1 MTPKRIIFLASGIFA
16 AIGILV
22 SVVIIAINGGF
33 SGGGNGPSIFNPPTS
48 QDLWTIGSN
57 IEDGM
62 NLTYSLTTKLDG
74 DKPNLRDSK
83 LSMAFHDIPKEDK
96 WNVNFKIKND
106 SSSNSSAANEVSAN
120 FSKKQLLRTDAI
132 SQENESL
139 IRPIEESILV
149 VRDLAK
155 EPRYLVVGAVWD
167 KIFTGSSTKDVKIE
181 GKDTISTPA
190 GTFDVYSLQYNVG
203 NSISKIY
210 LNNEL
215 PFPVKAQVYDENDKI
230 LYEYELQNISR

>member
-22 SVVIIAINGGF
+22 SVVIIAIGGGF

-48 QDLWTIGSN
+48 KDLWTIGSN

-62 NLTYSLTTKLDG
+62 NLTYSLTTALGGKS
-74 DKPNLRDSK
+74 NLKDSM
-83 LSMAFHDIPKEDK
+83 LSMAFHDMQDK
-96 WNVNFKIKND
+96 WNINFKINNG
-106 SSSNSSAANEVSAN
+106 SSSSAVKEVSAN
-120 FSKKQLLRTDAI
+120 FSKKQLLRTDPI

-139 IRPIEESILV
+139 IQPIEGSIFV

-181 GKDTISTPA
+181 GKDSITTPA
-190 GTFDVYSLQYNVG
+190 DTFDVYTLQYNVG
-203 NSISKIY
+203 NSTSKIY
-210 LNNEL
+210 LSKDL
-215 PFPVKAQVYDENDKI
+215 PFPVKGKVYDENDKI
-230 LYEYELQNISR
+230 PYEYELQSLSK

>member
-16 AIGILV
+16 AVGILV

-57 IEDGM
+57 VDDGM
-62 NLTYSLTTKLDG
+62 NLTYSLTTALGGKT
-74 DKPNLRDSK
+74 NLKDSVV
-83 LSMAFHDIPKEDK
+83 SMAFHDMQDK
-96 WNVNFKIKND
+96 WNINFNIKNG
-106 SSSNSSAANEVSAN
+106 SSSSATVNEVSAN
-120 FSKKQLLRTDAI
+120 FSKKQLLRTDPI
-132 SQENESL
+132 SQVNDSL
-139 IRPIEESILV
+139 IQPIEGSILV

-181 GKDTISTPA
+181 GIETLTTPA
-190 GTFDVYSLQYNVG
+190 GTFDAYSLQYKVG
-203 NSISKIY
+203 NLISKIY
-210 LNNEL
+210 LNKDV
-215 PFPVKAQVYDENDKI
+215 PFPIKAQVYNENDKI
-230 LYEYELQNISR
+230 LYEYELQNISSR

>member
-33 SGGGNGPSIFNPPTS
+33 SGGENGPSIFNPPTS
-48 QDLWTIGSN
+48 KDLWTTGSN

-62 NLTYSLTTKLDG
+62 NLTYSLTTAIGGKS
-74 DKPNLRDSK
+74 NLKDSM
-83 LSMAFHDIPKEDK
+83 LSMAFHDMQDK
-96 WNVNFKIKND
+96 WNINFKIKNG
-106 SSSNSSAANEVSAN
+106 SSSSSAVKDVSAN
-120 FSKKQLLRTDAI
+120 FSKKQLLRTDPI

-139 IRPIEESILV
+139 IQPIEGSILV

-167 KIFTGSSTKDVKIE
+167 KILTGSSTKDVKIE
-181 GKDTISTPA
+181 SKDSITTPA
-190 GTFDVYSLQYNVG
+190 DTFDVYTLQYNVG
-203 NSISKIY
+203 NSTSKIY
-210 LNNEL
+210 LNKDL
-215 PFPVKAQVYDENDKI
+215 PFPIKAQVYDDNDKI
-230 LYEYELQNISR
+230 LYVYELQSISR